1 MVFVVEDSGP
11 EATEKQLDFWSRVIG
26 EWGPGVK
33 RMVGRSGHFLVTYI
47 FLVGSGLVAL

>member
-11 EATEKQLDFWSRVIG
+11 EATEKQLDFWLRVMG

-33 RMVGRSGHFLVTYI
+33 RMVGRSGHFFGDIYLLVW
-47 FLVGSGLVAL
+47 L